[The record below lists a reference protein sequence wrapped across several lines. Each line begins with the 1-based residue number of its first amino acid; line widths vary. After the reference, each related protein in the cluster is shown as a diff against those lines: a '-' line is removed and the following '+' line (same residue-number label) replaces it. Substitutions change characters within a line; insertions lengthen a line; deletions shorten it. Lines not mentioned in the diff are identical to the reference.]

1 MTARIDLRG
10 ARALVTGATGGLGQ
24 AIARRLA
31 TEGAE
36 LVLSGRRLEVLEPLA
51 DELGGQVIA
60 AELEDLADVD
70 RLMQEA
76 GPIDVLVAN
85 AALSSSGDLFEYTP
99 EQIARSITVNLHAQI
114 VMARTAALGMV
125 ERGKGHIVM
134 VGSVSGKIA
143 STNSSLYNATKFGLR
158 GFALGFRQDL
168 AGRGVGV
175 SIVEPGFVR
184 DAGMFA
190 NSNAK
195 LPPGGRTVTPADVA
209 QGVVKAIRRDRAEVV
224 VAPVE
229 MRTGAML
236 ISSLPELAA
245 AVQKA
250 AGGAKVSASLAEG
263 QRHNR

>member
-31 TEGAE
+31 KEGAE
-36 LVLSGRRLEVLEPLA
+36 LVLSGRRLDVLEPLA
-51 DELGGQVIA
+51 KELDATAIA

-70 RLMQEA
+70 RLMKEA

-99 EQIARSITVNLHAQI
+99 EQIARSITVNLHSQI
-114 VMARTAALGMV
+114 VMARTAALGMA
-125 ERGKGHIVM
+125 ERGKGQIVM
-134 VGSVSGKIA
+134 IGSVSGKLA

-158 GFALGFRQDL
+158 GFALGFRQDV

-175 SIVEPGFVR
+175 SIVEPAFVR
-184 DAGMFA
+184 EAGMFA
-190 NSNAK
+190 NSGTK
-195 LPPGGRTVTPADVA
+195 LPPGGRTVSPEDVA
-209 QGVVKAIRRDRAEVV
+209 NGVVKAIRRDRAEVV

-229 MRTGAML
+229 IRTSAVLMA
-236 ISSLPELAA
+236 SLPGVSA

-250 AGGAKVSASLAEG
+250 SGGAKVSAGIAEG
-263 QRHNR
+263 QRDNR